1 MMNGTLTV
9 TRGDHVAIHTHT
21 AAETG
26 WRATSHVIELASQRI
41 LADTPLLPAHTN
53 EVLDHATE
61 LGKPITRAYISHAH
75 PDPFAYAGLTTC
87 RPTHRRRSRGSSTR
101 PGRAI
106 VGAYA
111 LTGHADLQPVS
122 LPRIDRTVDAGEE
135 TIDSV
140 RVSFEPAADAESG
153 HQLTIGFPDDGILIA
168 QDIVYNRVH
177 ACLGEQGSAPTSV
190 DSLRWGRSGQ
200 AA

>member
-61 LGKPITRAYISHAH
+61 LGKPITRAYISHAPRPLRLRRPH
-75 PDPFAYAGLTTC
+75 RRAGL
-87 RPTHRRRSRGSSTR
+87 RIGVGREAHQRGRGVRS
-101 PGRAI
+101 
-106 VGAYA
+106 
-111 LTGHADLQPVS
+111 
-122 LPRIDRTVDAGEE
+122 
-135 TIDSV
+135 
-140 RVSFEPAADAESG
+140 
-153 HQLTIGFPDDGILIA
+153 
-168 QDIVYNRVH
+168 
-177 ACLGEQGSAPTSV
+177 
-190 DSLRWGRSGQ
+190 
-200 AA
+200 

>member
-41 LADTPLLPAHTN
+41 LVDTPRLTAHTN

-75 PDPFAYAGLTTC
+75 PDHFACAGLIDAPAYAPASVARLINEAGACDRRCLCPDRSRRSTA
-87 RPTHRRRSRGSSTR
+87 RQPAAHRPNRRRVRRDHRQRSRQLRARRRRRERPPTHHRLPRRRHPHR
-101 PGRAI
+101 PGHR
-106 VGAYA
+106 
-111 LTGHADLQPVS
+111 LQQAAR
-122 LPRIDRTVDAGEE
+122 LPRRA
-135 TIDSV
+135 
-140 RVSFEPAADAESG
+140 RVCRRYFG
-153 HQLTIGFPDDGILIA
+153 
-168 QDIVYNRVH
+168 
-177 ACLGEQGSAPTSV
+177 
-190 DSLRWGRSGQ
+190 
-200 AA
+200 

>member
-1 MMNGTLTV
+1 M
-9 TRGDHVAIHTHT
+9 
-21 AAETG
+21 
-26 WRATSHVIELASQRI
+26 
-41 LADTPLLPAHTN
+41 N
-53 EVLDHATE
+53 EVLGHATE

-122 LPRIDRTVDAGEE
+122 LPRIDRTVDACEE

-168 QDIVYNRVH
+168 QDIVYNRLH
-177 ACLGEQGSAPTSV
+177 ACLGEQGVCPY
-190 DSLRWGRSGQ
+190 LG
-200 AA
+200 

>member
-9 TRGDHVAIHTHT
+9 TRSDHVAIHTHT

-26 WRATSHVIELASQRI
+26 WRATSHLIELATQLI
-41 LADTPLLPAHTN
+41 LADPPLLSAHMN
-53 EVLDHATE
+53 EVLGHATE

-75 PDPFAYAGLTTC
+75 PDHFACAGLIDAPAYAPASVARLINE
-87 RPTHRRRSRGSSTR
+87 
-101 PGRAI
+101 A
-106 VGAYA
+106 GALQSCVPMP

-168 QDIVYNRVH
+168 QDIVYNRLH
-177 ACLGEQGSAPTSV
+177 ACLGEQGVCPY
-190 DSLRWGRSGQ
+190 LG
-200 AA
+200 

>member
-41 LADTPLLPAHTN
+41 IADTPLLPAHTN

-122 LPRIDRTVDAGEE
+122 LPRIDRTVDACEE

-177 ACLGEQGSAPTSV
+177 AYLGEQGR
-190 DSLRWGRSGQ
+190 DC
-200 AA
+200 

>member
-75 PDPFAYAGLTTC
+75 PDPCAYAG
-87 RPTHRRRSRGSSTR
+87 
-101 PGRAI
+101 
-106 VGAYA
+106 
-111 LTGHADLQPVS
+111 
-122 LPRIDRTVDAGEE
+122 
-135 TIDSV
+135 
-140 RVSFEPAADAESG
+140 
-153 HQLTIGFPDDGILIA
+153 
-168 QDIVYNRVH
+168 
-177 ACLGEQGSAPTSV
+177 TS
-190 DSLRWGRSGQ
+190 
-200 AA
+200 